1 MIKNNYLDI
10 AKNDLEYLESILAV
24 GSTFYNQLAV
34 PVSYTHLTL
43 PTTER
48 V

>member
-24 GSTFYNQLAV
+24 GVLSITSLQYS
-34 PVSYTHLTL
+34 VSK
-43 PTTER
+43 
-48 V
+48 

>member
-24 GSTFYNQLAV
+24 GSTFCV
-34 PVSYTHLTL
+34 F
-43 PTTER
+43 
-48 V
+48 